1 MGLEPECSV
10 HQAAQRG
17 DLDRICQVLEADPTQ
32 ANDRD
37 EQNVTA
43 LHWAAINGHTDCC
56 ELLLENGAEVDATG
70 GELEATALHWSA
82 RNGQLN
88 SMHLLVKYGANLKAV
103 DKQGFNA
110 LHLTTHSS
118 YIMPLIFVL
127 QQDAY
132 RTKDAIDSKDPQ
144 GHTSLMWAAFQ
155 GDAMSVQILL
165 KHGASVHTSDEAG
178 LTPLHWAVVAGSRLC
193 MERIIA
199 QGAQLTAK
207 DSTEKTAADL
217 AREVTTYSNY
227 VAALYA
233 LGRDREGRPIDR
245 KLGSKSQ
252 RFLIYLVPFLG
263 YGALFQVVPHLPWF
277 LAGPSF
283 VVGVAMIHLGI
294 GLFVLDRH
302 KRNALKQSPYYLSL
316 LSMSLAWLFLMWFNY
331 VMPATPMYWK
341 SNMLVGLLLF
351 TVITNLCWCAS
362 ISPGRCPE
370 PKSAEERQSD
380 VNELASHGMLTGLSF
395 CITCLA
401 RRPLRSKHCH
411 MCGVCIP
418 RHDHHCPWIDNCVGL
433 RNHRSFIVMLIAAEI
448 GIPLYLSL
456 VYQYYLDQ
464 IPDVLVARYR
474 DHLFSAWL
482 TAAVQF
488 NGALFCSSVW
498 IFVINLWLLILLAMQ
513 LAQIARQLTTFE
525 ASNVG
530 RYGFMGG
537 RGDTNMS
544 TQNGFIE
551 QQAERMIQAGVPRD
565 QVQKQLYGCS
575 DHKKKSLSKLCL
587 GIGSSLMSIV
597 GLDLYTRGKGG
608 QGLSRSRAAAN
619 PFDRGL
625 VNNCLDFWTAGDY
638 LGVDYERLYDVPT

>member
-1 MGLEPECSV
+1 MSLEPECSV

-17 DLDRICQVLEADPTQ
+17 DYEQIRQILQ
-32 ANDRD
+32 AEPRRVNDRD

-43 LHWAAINGHTDCC
+43 LHWAAINGYTDCC
-56 ELLLENGAEVDATG
+56 ELLLENGADVDAAG

-127 QQDAY
+127 QQDEY
-132 RTKDAIDSKDPQ
+132 RMKDAIDSKDPQ

-165 KHGASVHTSDEAG
+165 KHGANVHTVDEAG

-207 DSTEKTAADL
+207 DNTEKTAADL

-227 VAALYA
+227 VAALNA
-233 LGRDREGRPIDR
+233 LGRDRDGRSMKQ
-245 KLGSKSQ
+245 KLGLESQ
-252 RFLIYLVPFLG
+252 RILIYLVPFLG
-263 YGALFQVVPHLPWF
+263 YGALFQLVPRLPWF
-277 LAGPSF
+277 FAGPSF
-283 VVGVAMIHLGI
+283 ILGVAMIHLGI
-294 GLFVLDRH
+294 GLFVVDRN

-316 LSMSLAWLFLMWFNY
+316 LAMSLAWLFLMWFNH
-331 VMPATPMYWK
+331 VLPATPMYWK
-341 SNMLVGLLLF
+341 SNMLVGVLLL
-351 TVITNLCWCAS
+351 TVIANLWWCAS
-362 ISPGRCPE
+362 TSPGRCPE
-370 PKSAEERQSD
+370 PKSFEERQSD

-433 RNHRSFIVMLIAAEI
+433 RNHRPFIVMLIAAEI

-464 IPDVLVARYR
+464 IPDNLVARYR
-474 DHLFSAWL
+474 DHFFSAWI

-498 IFVINLWLLILLAMQ
+498 IFVINLWLLILLGMQ

-537 RGDTNMS
+537 RGDTNMT

-565 QVQKQLYGCS
+565 QVQKHLYGCS
-575 DHKKKSLSKLCL
+575 SHKKKSLSELCL

-619 PFDRGL
+619 PFDRGWMK
-625 VNNCLDFWTAGDY
+625 NCLAGDY